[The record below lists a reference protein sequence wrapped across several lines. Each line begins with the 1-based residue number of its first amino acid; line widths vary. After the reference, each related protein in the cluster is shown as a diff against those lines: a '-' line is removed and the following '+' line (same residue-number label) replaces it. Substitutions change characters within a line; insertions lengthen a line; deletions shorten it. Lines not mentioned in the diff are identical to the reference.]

1 MLEIEIELEIGIGIA
16 YYNYRRRRRR
26 CHGERGRRGLSQ
38 SGHTRQRRRRGGA
51 TEELLPPSSA
61 TGGAVGIRYWS
72 EGVDAEGFEE
82 GVEPALVLLHLL
94 GSEAEEEEEDV
105 GKEGNAP

>member
-1 MLEIEIELEIGIGIA
+1 MLGIEIDIGIA
-16 YYNYRRRRRR
+16 YYHYRCRRRRRR
-26 CHGERGRRGLSQ
+26 CRGERERPGSSQ
-38 SGHTRQRRRRGGA
+38 FGHGQWRRRGGT

-61 TGGAVGIRYWS
+61 IGGAVGF
-72 EGVDAEGFEE
+72 DAEGFEE

-94 GSEAEEEEEDV
+94 GSEAEEEEEEV